1 MRLFILITCL
11 SISCSTLSS
20 IVESKQKNVPS
31 TSINDAT
38 LKNSET
44 ATVGAKVAKIKV
56 RNTTLT
62 TSPKSTTETTKTSQK
77 TSETS
82 RSTSTTLTTITS
94 PETTTSQATTTSTAT
109 NTTTKSQPANT
120 TTITTQSTTRTSKTT
135 TVTIPFTTS
144 ATPDGHR
151 TLAEKVIGYV
161 LLGLLV
167 LLMLLA
173 FAYVGYKRGLFN
185 RCSNRFNRFNYETLE
200 EYNAQQ

>member
-1 MRLFILITCL
+1 
-11 SISCSTLSS
+11 
-20 IVESKQKNVPS
+20 VK
-31 TSINDAT
+31 
-38 LKNSET
+38 
-44 ATVGAKVAKIKV
+44 
-56 RNTTLT
+56 
-62 TSPKSTTETTKTSQK
+62 
-77 TSETS
+77 
-82 RSTSTTLTTITS
+82 
-94 PETTTSQATTTSTAT
+94 TTTT
-109 NTTTKSQPANT
+109 
-120 TTITTQSTTRTSKTT
+120 TTQSTTRNSNTT
-135 TVTIPFTTS
+135 TVTIPITTS